1 MELLNHL
8 NWRYATKR
16 YNTTKKISEEAI
28 EQIKTAIQLAPS
40 SYGLQLF
47 EVLHIKDIALREQ
60 LKAVGYNQPQI
71 TEASDLFVFCHYAD
85 AHSSKI
91 DDYLALKAKIQGS
104 AVEDLAEYGAMMK
117 GAIDALSIEEK
128 QIWMAKQVYIAL
140 SNGLMACASLGI
152 DSSPMEGFVKAAFDK
167 LLKLEDQGL
176 KSTVILAMGYRSVE
190 DETQHQ
196 TKVRKPLEELFT
208 SI

>member
-1 MELLNHL
+1 MKLLETL

-16 YNTTKKISEEAI
+16 YDTTKKISKEAI

-47 EVLHIKDIALREQ
+47 EVLHIKDVALREQ
-60 LKAVGYNQPQI
+60 LKDIGYNQPQI

-91 DDYLALKAKIQGS
+91 DDYLTLKAKIQGS

-117 GAIDALSIEEK
+117 GAIDALSMEEK

-140 SNGLMACASLGI
+140 SNGIIACASLDI
-152 DSSPMEGFVKAAFDK
+152 DSSPMEGFDKAAFDK
-167 LLKLEDQGL
+167 LLNLENQGL
-176 KSTVILAMGYRSVE
+176 KSTVILAMGYRSAE
-190 DETQHQ
+190 DDTQHQ
-196 TKVRKPLEELFT
+196 AKVRKPLEKLFKT
-208 SI
+208 V